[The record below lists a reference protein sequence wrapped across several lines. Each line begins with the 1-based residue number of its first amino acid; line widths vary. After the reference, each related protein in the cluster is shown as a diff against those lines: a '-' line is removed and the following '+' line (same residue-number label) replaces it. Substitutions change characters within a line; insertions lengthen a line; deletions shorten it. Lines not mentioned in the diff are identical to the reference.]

1 MRAAR
6 LLAGVAA
13 LGFAP
18 AAGAHVVYGSKTL
31 HGLVAEADL
40 VIHARIDAARE
51 PSWMP
56 AESGEASR
64 PVVEAEVLEVLKGR
78 FEAPRLR
85 FAQHGH
91 GIAPFEPGSESL
103 VFLIDVARSREL
115 DVLDRPGGVAWV
127 SLQEHQDAYP
137 LPASRRERVLAV
149 MRTYVEA
156 EAAASAEAR
165 IEALRQATVA
175 LLTSGDA
182 QLAGS
187 ALRDLVLGSGLPLV
201 SAGDLP
207 ALRPVL
213 EDPHTSMGV
222 RVALLVE
229 LERRGLV
236 DADPL
241 WLRLLSAGA
250 PSRDRVTAIRAAGAS
265 ASAPAR
271 ARLIELLGD
280 GDVFVAAAA
289 AAALGAPGRADAV
302 APLGQALSHDS
313 ERVRLAAIRGLG
325 EVGSPEAEGV
335 LEQAARSHPDPAT
348 RRRARAELRKQA
360 ALAPE

>member
-1 MRAAR
+1 MTRGAG
-6 LLAGVAA
+6 LLAAVAA
-13 LGFAP
+13 LCLAP
-18 AAGAHVVYGSKTL
+18 VAAAHVVYGSKTL

-40 VIHARIDAARE
+40 VIHARIDAAHE
-51 PSWMP
+51 PSWLP
-56 AESGEASR
+56 AESGDAGR

-91 GIAPFEPGSESL
+91 GVAPFEPGSESL

-127 SLQEHQDAYP
+127 SLQEHQDAYQ

-149 MRTYVEA
+149 ARTYVQA
-156 EAAASAEAR
+156 EAAATAEDR
-165 IEALRQATVA
+165 IEALHQATLA
-175 LLTSGDA
+175 LLGSGDT

-187 ALRDLVLGSGLPLV
+187 ALRDLVLGAGLPLV
-201 SAGDLP
+201 RAGDLP

-213 EDPHTSMGV
+213 EDSQTSMGV

-229 LERRGLV
+229 LERRGLL
-236 DADPL
+236 DADPV
-241 WLRLLSAGA
+241 WLRLLSGQV

-280 GDVFVAAAA
+280 PDVFVAAAA

-302 APLGQALSHDS
+302 APLGRALSHDS

-325 EVGSPEAEGV
+325 AVGSPAAEG
-335 LEQAARSHPDPAT
+335 LLQEAARSHPDPAT
-348 RRRARAELRKQA
+348 RRRAQAELRKKNRS
-360 ALAPE
+360 